1 MNEAPPVT
9 LEKAITIAAV
19 AMPRESFRPALLAA
33 IRHDPEIREAI
44 RAAVAAGR
52 RG

>member
-1 MNEAPPVT
+1 MTPSPVS
-9 LEKAITIAAV
+9 LEKAIAIAAD
-19 AMPRESFRPALLAA
+19 ALPRAELRPAMLAA
-33 IRHDPEIREAI
+33 LRTDPEIREAI

>member
-1 MNEAPPVT
+1 MTPSPVS
-9 LEKAITIAAV
+9 LEKAITIAAD
-19 AMPRESFRPALLAA
+19 AMPRAEFRAAMLAA
-33 IRHDPEIREAI
+33 LRADPEIREAV

>member
-1 MNEAPPVT
+1 VTPPPVS
-9 LEKAITIAAV
+9 LDRAIRIAA
-19 AMPRESFRPALLAA
+19 AALPRAELRPAMLAA
-33 IRHDPEIREAI
+33 LRTDPEIREAV

>member
-1 MNEAPPVT
+1 MTPSHVN
-9 LEKAITIAAV
+9 LEKAITIAAD
-19 AMPRESFRPALLAA
+19 ALPRAELRPAMLAA
-33 IRHDPEIREAI
+33 LRTDPEIREAV